1 MESLTV
7 TTTSTIWL
15 VTECYSILYFTI
27 ILFALNQAYSALL
40 AIQQQQINPGISN
53 VMTQQIP
60 QVQMRTSH
68 PQVQLPQQQIGDVGF
83 RSGPLFTSPAA
94 VCSSNTSVH
103 STSQPSVAL
112 CSHTPTVHTPTVHT
126 PVTTV
131 LQRQKL
137 LYNNTT
143 SITTTSSSS
152 TSSSSP
158 QVHTHKV
165 NYDRNYN
172 IMFINYVCSAISQLI
187 IVLDSFHKDSA

>member
-1 MESLTV
+1 M
-7 TTTSTIWL
+7 
-15 VTECYSILYFTI
+15 YFTI
-27 ILFALNQAYSALL
+27 ILLALNQAYSLWL
-40 AIQQQQINPGISN
+40 AVQQEQINPGIST

-94 VCSSNTSVH
+94 VYSSNTLVP
-103 STSQPSVAL
+103 STSQPSVTL
-112 CSHTPTVHTPTVHT
+112 CSHTPQLTTVHT

-137 LYNNTT
+137 LYDNTP
-143 SITTTSSSS
+143 SITTTSSSTSS
-152 TSSSSP
+152 TSTSSSSSP
-158 QVHTHKV
+158 QVRTNKV
-165 NYDRNYN
+165 DYDQNYN
-172 IMFINYVCSAISQLI
+172 IMFINYICSAISQLI

>member
-1 MESLTV
+1 M
-7 TTTSTIWL
+7 
-15 VTECYSILYFTI
+15 
-27 ILFALNQAYSALL
+27 NQAYSVWL
-40 AIQQQQINPGISN
+40 AIQQEQINPGIST

-60 QVQMRTSH
+60 QVQMGTSH

-94 VCSSNTSVH
+94 VYSSNTSVH
-103 STSQPSVAL
+103 STSQPSVTL
-112 CSHTPTVHTPTVHT
+112 CSHTPQSTTLHT

-137 LYNNTT
+137 LYDNTP

-152 TSSSSP
+152 SSSSTSSSSSSSTSSSSSP

-165 NYDRNYN
+165 DYDQNYN
-172 IMFINYVCSAISQLI
+172 IIFINYKYAV
-187 IVLDSFHKDSA
+187 

>member
-27 ILFALNQAYSALL
+27 IFSALL
-40 AIQQQQINPGISN
+40 AIQQEQINPGIST

-60 QVQMRTSH
+60 QVQMGTSH

-94 VCSSNTSVH
+94 VCSSNTLVP
-103 STSQPSVAL
+103 STSQPSVTL
-112 CSHTPTVHTPTVHT
+112 CSHTLQSTTVHT

-131 LQRQKL
+131 QYNQQQKL
-137 LYNNTT
+137 LNDNTP
-143 SITTTSSSS
+143 SITTSSSS
-152 TSSSSP
+152 SSPSSSHV
-158 QVHTHKV
+158 QVHTHMV
-165 NYDRNYN
+165 DYDQNYN
-172 IMFINYVCSAISQLI
+172 IMFINYKYTMQSVN
-187 IVLDSFHKDSA
+187 